1 MKQILAVTLV
11 LILMTTM
18 LTACVFSPLVGTWS
32 ATIAGAEGQMTLRRD
47 GTGEILSNDITRP
60 CRWVATEETLTVIQ
74 EVDGVEYTFLD
85 EVSYT
90 VTRRALTVTS
100 KSGNTLTFTKK

>member
-1 MKQILAVTLV
+1 MKRIVCSALV
-11 LILMTTM
+11 ITALLCL